1 MNQYL
6 RIFFFYSLLLFTC
19 NFSLAQLNSNNSGQI
34 LHDIK
39 RLNTFC
45 NVLYVAAH
53 PDDENTRLL
62 SYLANERHC
71 RTAYLSLTRG
81 DGGQNLIGREQGED
95 LGVIRTNEL
104 LAARATDGAEQ
115 LFTRAVDFG
124 YSKNPEETFQIWGKN
139 SILEDVVWVIRTFKP
154 DIIITRF
161 PEDGGGGH
169 GHHTASAI
177 LAREAFKLSADP
189 KAFPQQLKFTSLW
202 QAQSL
207 FWNTFSLSRVKESDR
222 ENLIQLDI
230 GQYNPLLGKSY
241 GEIAALSRSQHKS
254 QGFGVANQR
263 GDLIEYFQQWEGK
276 EVKDIFEGISFGWE
290 RLNGSEKAALLSEKL
305 YQKFNPDKPWQISK
319 DLIII
324 LKHIKELPDSH
335 FKAQKIEQIKN
346 LLLKVN
352 ALYLCFQ
359 SVNASL
365 LRNEES
371 DFTLTAI
378 NRGAN
383 NIALKNVKINIDN
396 NSLEWDSN
404 MPQNKLQEKKLA
416 LNIPSD
422 ISFTHH
428 DWLRNQRTAYLYNI
442 EDLQQRDKADSK
454 PQIYAI
460 FTLEIDGLAID
471 YSIPCTYK
479 WVNPVR
485 GELERRPEIIPN
497 VVANGSPELLIF
509 KDENKVSFKLNLV
522 SNKDNASIQLKPIA
536 AEGWKVIP
544 AEVSLF
550 FDKAKSLKTIDFE
563 ITAPSSSPQLTS
575 ILKFELKDKAVDFE
589 PLHSIKTIDY
599 QHLPMLTSVQE
610 FSVKLIKANISNSK
624 VRIGYIEGAGDDI
637 PKALELL
644 GYQVEK
650 IDKQSVSLDQLQKMQ
665 AVITGVRAYNT
676 NEDMHLIQPLLEQY
690 VLKGG
695 RLIVQYNTL
704 NWLSALKAN
713 PVPYMLQ
720 VSRNRVTDEKA
731 EVKILKPSHFLLNK
745 PNKINQQDFENWVQE
760 RGLYFPDKWGDEF
773 NALLSMNDP
782 GDSASEGSLLIA
794 PSGEGWFIYTGLSFF
809 RQLPAGVPGAY
820 RLFVNLLEG
829 KP

>member
-6 RIFFFYSLLLFTC
+6 RIFFFNFLLCFTC
-19 NFSLAQLNSNNSGQI
+19 NFSIAQLNSNNSGQI

-45 NVLYVAAH
+45 NILYVAAH

-81 DGGQNLIGREQGED
+81 DGGQNLIGREQGDD

-115 LFTRAVDFG
+115 FFTRAVDFG

-139 SILEDVVWVIRTFKP
+139 SVLEDVVWVIRTFKP

-189 KAFPQQLKFTSLW
+189 KAFPQQLEFTGLW

-207 FWNTFSLSRVKESDR
+207 FWNTFSLSRMKESDR

-241 GEIAALSRSQHKS
+241 GEMAALSRSQHKS

-263 GDLIEYFQQWEGK
+263 GELIEYFQQWEGK

-324 LKHIKELPDSH
+324 LKHINELPDSH

-371 DFTLTAI
+371 DFILTAI

-404 MPQNKLQEKKLA
+404 LPQNKLQEKKLA
-416 LNIPSD
+416 LNIPAN

-454 PQIYAI
+454 PQVYAT

-479 WVNPVR
+479 WVDPVR

-522 SNKDNASIQLKPIA
+522 SNKDNTSIKLKPIA

-575 ILKFELKDKAVDFE
+575 ILKFELKDNAVDFE

-610 FSVKLIKANISNSK
+610 FSVKLIKASISNSK
-624 VRIGYIEGAGDDI
+624 AQIGYIEGAGDDI

-650 IDKQSVSLDQLQKMQ
+650 IDKQSVSLDQLQKMK

-695 RLIVQYNTL
+695 RLIIQYNTL
-704 NWLSALKAN
+704 NWLSALKAD

-720 VSRNRVTDEKA
+720 LSNKRVTDEKA

-745 PNKINQQDFENWVQE
+745 PNKIDERDFDNWVQE
-760 RGLYFPDKWGDEF
+760 RGLYFPEKWGDEF
-773 NALLSMNDP
+773 NALLSINDP
-782 GDSASEGSLLIA
+782 GESASEGSLLIA
-794 PSGEGWFIYTGLSFF
+794 PYGEGWFIYTGLSFF

-820 RLFVNLLEG
+820 RLFVNLIEG

>member
-81 DGGQNLIGREQGED
+81 DGGQNLIGREQGDD

-610 FSVKLIKANISNSK
+610 FSVKLIKANISKSK